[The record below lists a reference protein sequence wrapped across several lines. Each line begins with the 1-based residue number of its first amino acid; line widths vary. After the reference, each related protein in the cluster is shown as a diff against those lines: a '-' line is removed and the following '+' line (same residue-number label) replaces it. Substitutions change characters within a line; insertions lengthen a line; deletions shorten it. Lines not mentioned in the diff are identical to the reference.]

1 MALGLPVRPWGSGGH
16 MGSRPGGCGRSR
28 GASQGQVLCPPA
40 GRGEHTPRAGVP
52 EGGCRVPFPLHH
64 HGECSAR
71 GPHSAL
77 SPGSRVCGPFLWG
90 SGGVSGVAHTAPRRA
105 RRRSR
110 QARACPRP
118 FPLPPGRLGFRF
130 RASGM
135 GPACGPGL
143 GTTAQAPP
151 LPWAGVTWGNHT
163 WGKGPCPHTWLG
175 SGCRWVAGSPRHAG
189 WEHACP
195 VAQSAHTCGRGGHV
209 WAGRTHRG
217 RGGAGVW
224 TPQTPSH
231 IHCAL
236 CSPTNSDD
244 PD

>member
-1 MALGLPVRPWGSGGH
+1 MDTWVLGPWAAGGPAVRP
-16 MGSRPGGCGRSR
+16 RAGC
-28 GASQGQVLCPPA
+28 CPPA

-52 EGGCRVPFPLHH
+52 EGGGRVPFPLYH
-64 HGECSAR
+64 HGECGAR
-71 GPHSAL
+71 GPRSAL
-77 SPGSRVCGPFLWG
+77 SPGSRVWAFSLGLGRGERCGSHGPRAG
-90 SGGVSGVAHTAPRRA
+90 HGAEPQGRTGRRSRRA
-105 RRRSR
+105 R
-110 QARACPRP
+110 ARPRP
-118 FPLPPGRLGFRF
+118 CPLPPGRQGFRF

-135 GPACGPGL
+135 GPACGPGPQNHSPGPAPAVGRGHL
-143 GTTAQAPP
+143 G
-151 LPWAGVTWGNHT
+151 NRT
-163 WGKGPCPHTWLG
+163 WGKGSCPHTWLG
-175 SGCRWVAGSPRHAG
+175 SGCRWVAGSPGHAG

-209 WAGRTHRG
+209 WAGRTHAG

-224 TPQTPSH
+224 MPQTPSH